1 MALRLIPPYRST
13 CFVPIII
20 TVIEG
25 GYKTATPVFLAYPAC
40 TLRGRLGEL
49 CNSLSARL
57 PAQGNYGA
65 SWMASASDGTDLAHR
80 PTVIKR
86 YARRRVVGV
95 VHRWAITAVLT
106 KTGSGTRI
114 NTAYIERLNETG
126 NYRSAD
132 AYTEEKILGAPVS

>member
-1 MALRLIPPYRST
+1 VHSEVLAPHETGIESRNTALRPFHPTALPAL
-13 CFVPIII
+13 CLIII

-65 SWMASASDGTDLAHR
+65 SWTASASGGTELAHR

-86 YARRRVVGV
+86 YARRWVV
-95 VHRWAITAVLT
+95 
-106 KTGSGTRI
+106 
-114 NTAYIERLNETG
+114 
-126 NYRSAD
+126 
-132 AYTEEKILGAPVS
+132 